1 MQWPRQLW
9 MRLQA
14 LFHRDRFAQK
24 LNDEIRLHLDE
35 QMEENI
41 AAGMSPD
48 EARHAAERLFG
59 NSTLVKEETR
69 ATWGWTW
76 LEEITQDLRYGLRLL
91 RKSPGFT
98 SVAVL
103 TLALGIGANT
113 AIFSV
118 VNAVLLKSLPFK
130 DPEQLVMVWN
140 RAAAAAGGDRTPLA
154 VADLLDWRAQN
165 RSFADI
171 AAFQGDSFNY
181 AGGDLPEQ
189 LQAAKV
195 TANFF
200 SVLGVQAQL
209 GRTFLPEED
218 RPGAQLVVLLSDG
231 FWRRR
236 FAGDSQ
242 VLGHT
247 LTLGGEAYTVI
258 GILPARLDF
267 TAKEVSVWTTLQLK
281 PPTRRGPYFLTGM
294 ARLKKDVSLQRARVE
309 MSTLKTSYP
318 SGEYI
323 LSGQQFNFNAL
334 PVSEFILGD
343 VRLALLVLMAAAT
356 LVLLIAAVNVA
367 NLMLVRSAARVKEIS
382 LRTALGASR
391 SRIIRQL
398 LTESTLLALTGGA
411 LGTLLAIVGVRVLL
425 KIAPDTIP
433 RLSQVGIDGRV
444 LGWTALVSVVTG
456 LLFGL
461 APKWQTTRLSLEEA
475 LKESGR
481 ATTESTGKRRWHS
494 LLVVTELSLAVMLLI
509 SAGLLTKSFWRLQRV
524 DSGVSTERILT
535 MQIPL
540 RGPRYE
546 KAQQLDSFYRR
557 LLERIQTLPSVRV
570 VAVSNSLPPDS
581 NEYSDNFSI
590 EGRPAVP
597 NQPPPIAYMILVSA
611 DFFRAFG
618 IPLRRGRFFTAAD
631 AANSPQVAIVSE
643 TTARQF
649 FPNED
654 PLGKRI
660 TGQGEIVGVVG
671 DVKYSGLAD
680 SIQPAIYE
688 PLTQAHTWDAFLS
701 VRTDAADPMS
711 LITAVRDEIKSL
723 DPELPVSQAGTLE
736 SRFATAVAQPR
747 FRTTLIASFA
757 ALALVLAVVGT
768 YGVISYT
775 VTQRTHEIGIRVALG
790 ASRKSVLKL
799 VLGQGTALAIAGVLI
814 GLAASFALTGLLR
827 NLLFNVSAT
836 DWPTFAGT
844 TLLLSGT
851 ALLACYFPARRA
863 TRVDPMQ
870 ALRHE

>member
-1 MQWPRQLW
+1 MNSFFRKLRWLAQR
-9 MRLQA
+9 
-14 LFHRDRFAQK
+14 RDKEAELREELRF
-24 LNDEIRLHLDE
+24 HLDE
-35 QMEENI
+35 EAGQRQEDGL
-41 AAGMSPD
+41 AAD
-48 EARHAAERLFG
+48 EARFAARRELG
-59 NSTLVKEETR
+59 NLTLVEEDSR
-69 ATWGWTW
+69 AAWGWTW
-76 LEEITQDLRYGLRLL
+76 LEEISQDLRYGLRLL

-98 SVAVL
+98 AVAVL

-118 VNAVLLKSLPFK
+118 FNAVLLKSLPFK
-130 DPEQLVMVWN
+130 DPERLVMVWN
-140 RAAAAAGGDRTPLA
+140 RGAAAAGGDRTPLA

-165 RSFADI
+165 RSFTDI
-171 AAFQGDSFNY
+171 AAFQLDSFNY

-189 LQAAKV
+189 LQAANV
-195 TANFF
+195 TANFL
-200 SVLGVQAQL
+200 SVLGVQAQP

-218 RPGAQLVVLLSDG
+218 RPGAQHVALLSDG
-231 FWRRR
+231 FWRSR
-236 FAGDSQ
+236 FAGDTR
-242 VLGHT
+242 VLGRT
-247 LTLGGEAYTVI
+247 LDLGGEAYTVI
-258 GILPARLDF
+258 GVLPARLDF
-267 TAKEVSVWTTLQLK
+267 PSKEVSLWTTLQLK
-281 PPTRRGPYFLTGM
+281 PPTRRGPYFLTGV
-294 ARLKKDVSLQRARVE
+294 ARLKKDLSLQRARVE
-309 MSTLKTSYP
+309 MKTLKTSYP
-318 SGEYI
+318 SGQYI

-343 VRLALLVLMAAAT
+343 VRLALLVLMVAAT
-356 LVLLIAAVNVA
+356 LVLLIATVNVA
-367 NLMLVRSAARVKEIS
+367 NLMLVRSAARVKEMS

-411 LGTLLAIVGVRVLL
+411 LGTLLAVVGVRVLL

-461 APKWQTTRLSLEEA
+461 APKWQATRLSLEEA
-475 LKESGR
+475 LKESR
-481 ATTESTGKRRWHS
+481 SATTESTGKRRWHS
-494 LLVVTELSLAVMLLI
+494 LLVVTELSLAIMLLI
-509 SAGLLTKSFWRLQRV
+509 GAGLLTKSFWRLQRV

-546 KAQQLDSFYRR
+546 KPQQLDSFYPR
-557 LLERIQTLPSVRV
+557 LLERIQTLPSVRA
-570 VAVSNSLPPDS
+570 VALSNSLPPDS

-597 NQPPPIAYMILVSA
+597 SQPPPIAYMILVSA
-611 DFFRAFG
+611 DYFRAFG

-631 AANSPQVAIVSE
+631 AAKSPPVAIISE
-643 TTARQF
+643 TMARQF

-654 PLGKRI
+654 PVGKRI
-660 TGQGEIVGVVG
+660 TEKGEIVGVVG

-680 SIQPAIYE
+680 SMQPAIYE

-701 VRTDAADPMS
+701 VRTDAAGPMS

-723 DPELPVSQAGTLE
+723 DPELPVSQVGTLE

-757 ALALVLAVVGT
+757 ALALVLAAVGT
-768 YGVISYT
+768 YGVISYS

-790 ASRKSVLKL
+790 APRKSVLKL
-799 VLGQGTALAIAGVLI
+799 VLGQGTTLAFAGVLI
-814 GLAASFALTGLLR
+814 GLAGSFALTGLLR

-851 ALLACYFPARRA
+851 ALLACFFPARRA

>member
-1 MQWPRQLW
+1 MNSFFRKLRWLAQRRNKEAELREELQFHLEEEAGQRQEDGL
-9 MRLQA
+9 
-14 LFHRDRFAQK
+14 
-24 LNDEIRLHLDE
+24 
-35 QMEENI
+35 
-41 AAGMSPD
+41 AAD
-48 EARHAAERLFG
+48 EARFAARRELG
-59 NSTLVKEETR
+59 NLTLVEGDAR
-69 ATWGWTW
+69 AAWGWTW

-98 SVAVL
+98 VVAVL

-140 RAAAAAGGDRTPLA
+140 RGAAAAGGDRTPLA

-171 AAFQGDSFNY
+171 AAFQLGSFNY
-181 AGGDLPEQ
+181 ANGNLPEQ
-189 LQAAKV
+189 LQAANV

-218 RPGAQLVVLLSDG
+218 RPGAQHVALLSDG

-236 FAGDSQ
+236 FAGDTQ
-242 VLGHT
+242 VLGGT
-247 LTLGGEAYTVI
+247 LDLGGEAYTVI

-267 TAKEVSVWTTLQLK
+267 PAKEVSLWTTLQLK
-281 PPTRRGPYFLTGM
+281 PPTRRGPYFLTGV
-294 ARLKKDVSLQRARVE
+294 ARLKDDVSLQRARVE

-318 SGEYI
+318 SGQYI
-323 LSGQQFNFNAL
+323 LSGQEFNFNAL
-334 PVSEFILGD
+334 RVSEFILGD
-343 VRLALLVLMAAAT
+343 VRLALQVLMAAAT
-356 LVLLIAAVNVA
+356 LVLLIATVNVA
-367 NLMLVRSAARVKEIS
+367 NLMVVRSAARVKEMS

-411 LGTLLAIVGVRVLL
+411 LGTLLAVVGVRVLL

-461 APKWQTTRLSLEEA
+461 APKWQTTRMSLEEA

-481 ATTESTGKRRWHS
+481 TTTASTGKRRWHS
-494 LLVVTELSLAVMLLI
+494 LLVVTELSLAAMLLI

-546 KAQQLDSFYRR
+546 KAQQLDSFYPR
-557 LLERIQTLPSVRV
+557 LLERIQTLPSVRA

-590 EGRPAVP
+590 EGRPVVL
-597 NQPPPIAYMILVSA
+597 NQPPPIAYMILVST

-618 IPLRRGRFFTAAD
+618 IPLRKGRFFTAGD
-631 AANSPQVAIVSE
+631 AANSPLVAIVSE

-660 TGQGEIVGVVG
+660 TEKGEIVGVVG

-680 SIQPAIYE
+680 SMQPAIYE

-711 LITAVRDEIKSL
+711 LITAVRDEINSL
-723 DPELPVSQAGTLE
+723 DPQLPVSQVGTLE

-757 ALALVLAVVGT
+757 ALALALAVVGT
-768 YGVISYT
+768 YGVISYS

-799 VLGQGTALAIAGVLI
+799 VLGQGTALAVAGVLI
-814 GLAASFALTGLLR
+814 GLAGSFALTGLLR

-836 DWPTFAGT
+836 DWPTLAGT

>member
-1 MQWPRQLW
+1 MNSFFRKLRWLAQR
-9 MRLQA
+9 
-14 LFHRDRFAQK
+14 RDKEAELREELRF
-24 LNDEIRLHLDE
+24 HLDE
-35 QMEENI
+35 EAGQRQEDGV
-41 AAGMSPD
+41 AAD
-48 EARHAAERLFG
+48 EARFAARCELG
-59 NSTLVKEETR
+59 NLTLVEEDTR
-69 ATWGWTW
+69 TAWGWTW

-98 SVAVL
+98 AVAVL

-171 AAFQGDSFNY
+171 AAFQSESFSY

-189 LQAAKV
+189 LQAANV

-218 RPGAQLVVLLSDG
+218 RQGAHHVALLSDG

-236 FAGDSQ
+236 LAGDTQ
-242 VLGHT
+242 VLGRT
-247 LTLGGEAYTVI
+247 LDLGGEAYTVI

-267 TAKEVSVWTTLQLK
+267 PAKEVSLWTTLQLK
-281 PPTRRGPYFLTGM
+281 PPTRRGPYFLTGL
-294 ARLKKDVSLQRARVE
+294 ARLKKDVSLQRARVD

-318 SGEYI
+318 SGQYI
-323 LSGQQFNFNAL
+323 LSGQQFTFNAL

-367 NLMLVRSAARVKEIS
+367 NLMVVRSAARVKEMS

-411 LGTLLAIVGVRVLL
+411 LGTLLAVAGVRVLL

-481 ATTESTGKRRWHS
+481 ATTESAGKRRWHS

-540 RGPRYE
+540 RGVRYE
-546 KAQQLDSFYRR
+546 KAQQLDSFYPR
-557 LLERIQTLPSVRV
+557 LLERIQTLPSVRA

-597 NQPPPIAYMILVSA
+597 SQPPPIAYMILVST
-611 DFFRAFG
+611 DYFRAFG
-618 IPLRRGRFFTAAD
+618 IPLRKGRFFTTAD
-631 AANSPQVAIVSE
+631 AANSPPVAIISE

-660 TGQGEIVGVVG
+660 TEKGEIVGVVG

-701 VRTDAADPMS
+701 VRTDAADPLS
-711 LITAVRDEIKSL
+711 LVTAVRDKIKSL
-723 DPELPVSQAGTLE
+723 DPELPVSQVGTLE
-736 SRFATAVAQPR
+736 SRFARAVAQPR

-768 YGVISYT
+768 YGVISYS

-790 ASRKSVLKL
+790 APRKSVLKL

-814 GLAASFALTGLLR
+814 GLAGSFALTGLLR

>member
-1 MQWPRQLW
+1 

-14 LFHRDRFAQK
+14 LFHRDRFTQK
-24 LNDEIRLHLDE
+24 LSDEIRFHLDE

-98 SVAVL
+98 LVAVL
-103 TLALGIGANT
+103 TLGLGIGANT

-154 VADLLDWRAQN
+154 AADLLDWRAQN

-171 AAFQGDSFNY
+171 AAFQWGSFNY
-181 AGGDLPEQ
+181 AGGDFPEQ
-189 LQAAKV
+189 LQAANV
-195 TANFF
+195 TGNFF

-209 GRTFLPEED
+209 GRTFLPEDD
-218 RPGAQLVVLLSDG
+218 RPGAQHVALLSDG

-236 FAGDSQ
+236 FAGDTQ
-242 VLGHT
+242 VLGRT
-247 LTLGGEAYTVI
+247 LNLGGEAYTVI
-258 GILPARLDF
+258 GILPAGLDF
-267 TAKEVSVWTTLQLK
+267 TAKEVSLWTTLQLK
-281 PPTRRGPYFLTGM
+281 PPTRRGPYFLTGV
-294 ARLKKDVSLQRARVE
+294 ARLKKDVSLERARVE

-318 SGEYI
+318 SGEHI

-367 NLMLVRSAARVKEIS
+367 NLMLVRSAARVKEMS

-398 LTESTLLALTGGA
+398 LTESTLLAVTGGA
-411 LGTLLAIVGVRVLL
+411 LGTLLAVAGVRVLL
-425 KIAPDTIP
+425 KIAPDTNP
-433 RLSQVGIDGRV
+433 RLGQVGIDGRV

-481 ATTESTGKRRWHS
+481 ATTESAGKRRWHS

-546 KAQQLDSFYRR
+546 KAQQLDSFYPH
-557 LLERIQTLPSVRV
+557 LLERIQTLPSVRA

-618 IPLRRGRFFTAAD
+618 IPLRAGRFFTAAD
-631 AANSPQVAIVSE
+631 AANSPPVAIVSE

-649 FPNED
+649 FPNDD

-660 TGQGEIVGVVG
+660 TGKGEIVGVVG

-680 SIQPAIYE
+680 SMQPAIYE

-701 VRTDAADPMS
+701 VRTDTADPMS

-723 DPELPVSQAGTLE
+723 DPELPVSQVGTLE

-768 YGVISYT
+768 YGVISYS
-775 VTQRTHEIGIRVALG
+775 VTQRTHEIGIRMALG
-790 ASRKSVLKL
+790 APRKSVLKL
-799 VLGQGTALAIAGVLI
+799 VLGEGTALAIGGVLI
-814 GLAASFALTGLLR
+814 GLAGSFALTGLLR
-827 NLLFNVSAT
+827 SLLFNVSAT

-844 TLLLSGT
+844 TLVLTGT

>member
-1 MQWPRQLW
+1 MNSFFRKLRWLAQR
-9 MRLQA
+9 
-14 LFHRDRFAQK
+14 RDKEAELREELRF
-24 LNDEIRLHLDE
+24 HLDE
-35 QMEENI
+35 EAGQRQEDGL
-41 AAGMSPD
+41 AAD
-48 EARHAAERLFG
+48 EARFAARRELG
-59 NSTLVKEETR
+59 NLTLVEEDTR
-69 ATWGWTW
+69 AAWGWTW

-98 SVAVL
+98 AVAVL

-171 AAFQGDSFNY
+171 AAFQGESFNY

-189 LQAAKV
+189 LQAANV

-200 SVLGVQAQL
+200 SVLGMQAQL

-218 RPGAQLVVLLSDG
+218 RPGAQHVVLLSEG
-231 FWRRR
+231 FWQRR
-236 FAGDSQ
+236 FAGDTQ
-242 VLGHT
+242 VLGRT

-258 GILPARLDF
+258 GVLPARLDF
-267 TAKEVSVWTTLQLK
+267 PAKEVSLWTTLQLK

-318 SGEYI
+318 SGQYI

-334 PVSEFILGD
+334 PVSEFMLGD

-367 NLMLVRSAARVKEIS
+367 NLMLVRSAARVKEMS

-411 LGTLLAIVGVRVLL
+411 LGTLLAVAGVRVLL

-494 LLVVTELSLAVMLLI
+494 LLVVTELSLAVMVLI

-546 KAQQLDSFYRR
+546 KAQQLDSFYPR
-557 LLERIQTLPSVRV
+557 LLKRIQTLPSVRA
-570 VAVSNSLPPDS
+570 VAVSNSLTPDS

-597 NQPPPIAYMILVSA
+597 SQPPPIAYMILVSA
-611 DFFRAFG
+611 DYFRAFG

-631 AANSPQVAIVSE
+631 AANSPPVAIISE
-643 TTARQF
+643 TMARQF

-660 TGQGEIVGVVG
+660 TEKGEIVGVVG

-680 SIQPAIYE
+680 SMQPAIYE

-723 DPELPVSQAGTLE
+723 DPELPVSQVGTLE

-768 YGVISYT
+768 YGVISYS

-814 GLAASFALTGLLR
+814 GLAGSFALTGLLR

>member
-1 MQWPRQLW
+1 MNSFFRKLRWLAQR
-9 MRLQA
+9 
-14 LFHRDRFAQK
+14 RDKEAELREELRF
-24 LNDEIRLHLDE
+24 HLDE
-35 QMEENI
+35 EAGQRQEDGL
-41 AAGMSPD
+41 AAD
-48 EARHAAERLFG
+48 EARFAARRELG
-59 NSTLVKEETR
+59 NLTLVEEDTR
-69 ATWGWTW
+69 AAWGWTW

-98 SVAVL
+98 AVAVL

-218 RPGAQLVVLLSDG
+218 RPGAQHVALLSDG

-236 FAGDSQ
+236 FAGDKQ
-242 VLGHT
+242 VLGRT

-318 SGEYI
+318 SGKYI

-367 NLMLVRSAARVKEIS
+367 NLMLVRSAARVKEMS

-411 LGTLLAIVGVRVLL
+411 LGTLLAVAGVRVLL

-509 SAGLLTKSFWRLQRV
+509 SAGLLTKSFWRLQSV
-524 DSGVSTERILT
+524 DSGVSRERILT

-631 AANSPQVAIVSE
+631 AANSPPVAIVSE

-660 TGQGEIVGVVG
+660 TGKGEIVGVVG

-723 DPELPVSQAGTLE
+723 DPELPVSQVGTLE

-768 YGVISYT
+768 YGVISYS

>member
-1 MQWPRQLW
+1 MNSFFRKLRWLAQR
-9 MRLQA
+9 
-14 LFHRDRFAQK
+14 RDKEAELREELRF
-24 LNDEIRLHLDE
+24 HLDE
-35 QMEENI
+35 EAGQRQEDGL
-41 AAGMSPD
+41 AAD
-48 EARHAAERLFG
+48 EARFAARRELG
-59 NSTLVKEETR
+59 NLTLVEEDTR

-98 SVAVL
+98 AVAVL

-171 AAFQGDSFNY
+171 AAFQWGSFNY

-189 LQAAKV
+189 LQAANV

-200 SVLGVQAQL
+200 SVLGVQTQL

-218 RPGAQLVVLLSDG
+218 RPGAQHVVLLSDG

-236 FAGDSQ
+236 FAGDTQ
-242 VLGHT
+242 VLGRT
-247 LTLGGEAYTVI
+247 LTLGGEAYTLI

-318 SGEYI
+318 SGKYI

-367 NLMLVRSAARVKEIS
+367 NLMLVRSAARVKEMS

-411 LGTLLAIVGVRVLL
+411 LGTLLAVAGVRVLL

-509 SAGLLTKSFWRLQRV
+509 SAGLLTKSFWRLQSV
-524 DSGVSTERILT
+524 DSGVSRERILT

-546 KAQQLDSFYRR
+546 KAQQLDSFYPR
-557 LLERIQTLPSVRV
+557 LLERVQTLPSVGA
-570 VAVSNSLPPDS
+570 VAASNSLPPDS
-581 NEYSDNFSI
+581 SEYSDNFSI

-631 AANSPQVAIVSE
+631 AANSPPVAIVSE

-660 TGQGEIVGVVG
+660 TGKGEIVGVVG

-723 DPELPVSQAGTLE
+723 DPELPVSQVGTLE

-768 YGVISYT
+768 YGVISYS

>member
-1 MQWPRQLW
+1 MNSFFRKLRWLAQRSDKEAELREELRFHLEEEAGQRQEDGL
-9 MRLQA
+9 
-14 LFHRDRFAQK
+14 
-24 LNDEIRLHLDE
+24 
-35 QMEENI
+35 
-41 AAGMSPD
+41 AAD
-48 EARHAAERLFG
+48 EARFAARRELG
-59 NSTLVKEETR
+59 NLTLVEEDTR
-69 ATWGWTW
+69 AAWGWTW

-98 SVAVL
+98 AVAVL

-118 VNAVLLKSLPFK
+118 VNAVLLKSLPLE

-165 RSFADI
+165 RSIGDI
-171 AAFQGDSFNY
+171 AAFQLGTFNY
-181 AGGDLPEQ
+181 AGSDLPEQ
-189 LQAAKV
+189 LQAANV

-200 SVLGVQAQL
+200 SVLGVQALL

-218 RPGAQLVVLLSDG
+218 QPGAQHVALLSDG

-236 FAGDSQ
+236 FAGDTQ
-242 VLGHT
+242 VLGRT
-247 LTLGGEAYTVI
+247 LDLGGEAYTVI

-267 TAKEVSVWTTLQLK
+267 PAKEVSLWTTLQLK
-281 PPTRRGPYFLTGM
+281 PPTRRGPYFLTGV

-318 SGEYI
+318 SGQYI

-343 VRLALLVLMAAAT
+343 VRLALSVLMAAAT
-356 LVLLIAAVNVA
+356 LVLLIATVNVA
-367 NLMLVRSAARVKEIS
+367 NLMVVRSAARVKEMS

-398 LTESTLLALTGGA
+398 LTESALLALTGGA
-411 LGTLLAIVGVRVLL
+411 LGTLFAVVGVRVLL

-535 MQIPL
+535 MQVPL

-546 KAQQLDSFYRR
+546 KAQQLDSFYPR
-557 LLERIQTLPSVRV
+557 LLERIQTLPSVRA

-631 AANSPQVAIVSE
+631 AANSPPVAIISE

-660 TGQGEIVGVVG
+660 TEKGEIVGVVG

-680 SIQPAIYE
+680 SMQPAIYE

-723 DPELPVSQAGTLE
+723 DRELPVSQVGTLE
-736 SRFATAVAQPR
+736 NRFATAVAQPR

-768 YGVISYT
+768 YGVISYS

-799 VLGQGTALAIAGVLI
+799 VLGQGTGLAIAGVLV
-814 GLAASFALTGLLR
+814 GLAGSFALTGLLR

-836 DWPTFAGT
+836 DWPTFTGT
-844 TLLLSGT
+844 TLLLSLT

>member
-1 MQWPRQLW
+1 MNS
-9 MRLQA
+9 
-14 LFHRDRFAQK
+14 LFRKLRWLAQRRDKEDELREELRFY
-24 LNDEIRLHLDE
+24 LDE
-35 QMEENI
+35 EAGQRQEDGL
-41 AAGMSPD
+41 AAD
-48 EARHAAERLFG
+48 EARFAARRELG
-59 NSTLVKEETR
+59 NLTLVEEDTR
-69 ATWGWTW
+69 AAWGWTW

-98 SVAVL
+98 AVTVL

-130 DPEQLVMVWN
+130 DPEELVMVWN
-140 RAAAAAGGDRTPLA
+140 RGAAAAGGDRTPLA

-171 AAFQGDSFNY
+171 AAFQGSSFNY

-189 LQAAKV
+189 LQAASV
-195 TANFF
+195 TSNFF

-209 GRTFLPEED
+209 GRTFMPEED
-218 RPGAQLVVLLSDG
+218 RPGAQHVVLLSDG
-231 FWRRR
+231 LWRRR
-236 FAGDSQ
+236 FAGDTQ
-242 VLGHT
+242 VLGRT

-267 TAKEVSVWTTLQLK
+267 PSKEVSLWTTLQLK

-294 ARLKKDVSLQRARVE
+294 ARLKKDVSLQRARLE

-318 SGEYI
+318 SGQYI

-367 NLMLVRSAARVKEIS
+367 NLQLVRSAARVKEMS

-398 LTESTLLALTGGA
+398 LTESALLALTGGA
-411 LGTLLAIVGVRVLL
+411 LGTLLAVVGIRVLL

-433 RLSQVGIDGRV
+433 RLGQVGIDGRV

-461 APKWQTTRLSLEEA
+461 APKWQTTRLSLEA
-475 LKESGR
+475 TLKESGR

-509 SAGLLTKSFWRLQRV
+509 SAGLLSKSFWRLQSV

-546 KAQQLDSFYRR
+546 KAQQLGSFYLR
-557 LLERIQTLPSVRV
+557 LVERIQTLPSVRA

-590 EGRPAVP
+590 EGRPPVS
-597 NQPPPIAYMILVSA
+597 NQPPAIAYMILVSA

-618 IPLRRGRFFTAAD
+618 IPLRKGRFFTAAD

-649 FPNED
+649 FPSED
-654 PLGKRI
+654 PLGKHI
-660 TGQGEIVGVVG
+660 TGKGEIVGVVG
-671 DVKYSGLAD
+671 DVKYTGLAD

-701 VRTDAADPMS
+701 IRTDAADPMN
-711 LITAVRDEIKSL
+711 LITGVRDEIKSL
-723 DPELPVSQAGTLE
+723 DPELPVSQVGTLE

-757 ALALVLAVVGT
+757 ALALVLAVVGA
-768 YGVISYT
+768 YGVISYS

-790 ASRKSVLKL
+790 ASPKSVLKL
-799 VLGQGTALAIAGVLI
+799 VLGQGATLAIAGVLI
-814 GLAASFALTGLLR
+814 GLAGSFALTGLLR

>member
-1 MQWPRQLW
+1 VNSFFRKLRWL
-9 MRLQA
+9 A
-14 LFHRDRFAQK
+14 HRRDKEAELREELRF
-24 LNDEIRLHLDE
+24 HLDE
-35 QMEENI
+35 EAGQCQENGL
-41 AAGMSPD
+41 AAD
-48 EARHAAERLFG
+48 EARFAARRELG
-59 NSTLVKEETR
+59 NLTLVEEDTR
-69 ATWGWTW
+69 AAWGWTW
-76 LEEITQDLRYGLRLL
+76 LEEIIQDLRYGLRLL

-98 SVAVL
+98 AVAIL

-140 RAAAAAGGDRTPLA
+140 RGAAAAGGDRTPLA

-171 AAFQGDSFNY
+171 AAFQSDSFNY

-189 LQAAKV
+189 LLAANV

-218 RPGAQLVVLLSDG
+218 RPGAQHVALLSDG

-236 FAGDSQ
+236 FAGDTR
-242 VLGHT
+242 VLGRT
-247 LTLGGEAYTVI
+247 LDLGGEAYTVI

-267 TAKEVSVWTTLQLK
+267 PAKGVSLWTTLQLK
-281 PPTRRGPYFLTGM
+281 PPTRRGPYFLTGV

-309 MSTLKTSYP
+309 MSALKTSYP
-318 SGEYI
+318 SGQHI

-356 LVLLIAAVNVA
+356 LVLLIAVVNVA
-367 NLMLVRSAARVKEIS
+367 NLMVVRSAARVKEMS

-411 LGTLLAIVGVRVLL
+411 LGALLAVAGVRVLL

-444 LGWTALVSVVTG
+444 LGWTALVSVATG

-475 LKESGR
+475 LRESGR

-524 DSGVSTERILT
+524 DSGISTERILT

-546 KAQQLDSFYRR
+546 KAQQLDSFYPR
-557 LLERIQTLPSVRV
+557 LLERIQTLPGVRA

-597 NQPPPIAYMILVSA
+597 SQPPPIAYMILVSA

-631 AANSPQVAIVSE
+631 AANSPPVAIISE

-660 TGQGEIVGVVG
+660 TDKGEIVGVAG

-680 SIQPAIYE
+680 SMQPAIYE

-711 LITAVRDEIKSL
+711 LLTAVRDEIKSL
-723 DPELPVSQAGTLE
+723 DPELPVSQVGTLE

-747 FRTTLIASFA
+747 FRTTLIACFA
-757 ALALVLAVVGT
+757 ALALMLAVVGT
-768 YGVISYT
+768 YGVISYS

-799 VLGQGTALAIAGVLI
+799 VLGQGTTLAVAGVLV
-814 GLAASFALTGLLR
+814 GLAGSFALTGLLR

-836 DWPTFAGT
+836 DWPTFTGT

>member
-1 MQWPRQLW
+1 MNSFFRKLRWLAQR
-9 MRLQA
+9 
-14 LFHRDRFAQK
+14 RDKEAELREELRF
-24 LNDEIRLHLDE
+24 HLDE
-35 QMEENI
+35 EAGQRQEDGV
-41 AAGMSPD
+41 AAD
-48 EARHAAERLFG
+48 EARFAARCELG
-59 NSTLVKEETR
+59 NLTLVEEDTR
-69 ATWGWTW
+69 TAWGWTW

-98 SVAVL
+98 AVAVL

-171 AAFQGDSFNY
+171 AAFQWGSFNY

-189 LQAAKV
+189 LRAANV

-218 RPGAQLVVLLSDG
+218 RPGAQHVALLSDG
-231 FWRRR
+231 FWRSR
-236 FAGDSQ
+236 FASDTQ
-242 VLGHT
+242 VLGRT
-247 LTLGGEAYTVI
+247 LTLGDEAYTVI
-258 GILPARLDF
+258 GILPAKLDF
-267 TAKEVSVWTTLQLK
+267 TAKEVSLWTTLQLK
-281 PPTRRGPYFLTGM
+281 PPTRRGPYFLTGV

-318 SGEYI
+318 SGQYT
-323 LSGQQFNFNAL
+323 LSGQQFNFNAV

-367 NLMLVRSAARVKEIS
+367 NLMLVRSAARVKEMS

-398 LTESTLLALTGGA
+398 LTESTLLAVTGGA
-411 LGTLLAIVGVRVLL
+411 LGTLLAIAGVRVLL

-540 RGPRYE
+540 RGPHYE
-546 KAQQLDSFYRR
+546 KAQQLDSFYPH
-557 LLERIQTLPSVRV
+557 LLERIQTLPSVRA

-597 NQPPPIAYMILVSA
+597 SQPPPIAYMILVST
-611 DFFRAFG
+611 DYFRAFS
-618 IPLRRGRFFTAAD
+618 IPLRKGRFFTTAD
-631 AANSPQVAIVSE
+631 AANSPPVAIISE

-660 TGQGEIVGVVG
+660 TEKGEIVGVVG

-701 VRTDAADPMS
+701 VRTDAADPLS
-711 LITAVRDEIKSL
+711 LVTAVRDKIKSL
-723 DPELPVSQAGTLE
+723 DPELPVSQVGTLE
-736 SRFATAVAQPR
+736 SRFARAVAQPR

-768 YGVISYT
+768 YGVISYS

-790 ASRKSVLKL
+790 APRKSVLKL

-814 GLAASFALTGLLR
+814 GLAGSFALTGLLR

-863 TRVDPMQ
+863 TRVDPVQ

>member
-1 MQWPRQLW
+1 MNSFFRKLRWLAQR
-9 MRLQA
+9 
-14 LFHRDRFAQK
+14 RDKEAELREELRF
-24 LNDEIRLHLDE
+24 HLDE
-35 QMEENI
+35 EAGQRQEDGL
-41 AAGMSPD
+41 AAD
-48 EARHAAERLFG
+48 EARFAARRELGNLTLVEEDTHAA
-59 NSTLVKEETR
+59 
-69 ATWGWTW
+69 WGWTW

-98 SVAVL
+98 TVAVL

-171 AAFQGDSFNY
+171 AAFQWGSFNY

-189 LQAAKV
+189 LQAANV

-200 SVLGVQAQL
+200 SVLGVQTQL

-218 RPGAQLVVLLSDG
+218 RPGAQHVVLLSDG

-236 FAGDSQ
+236 FAGDTQ
-242 VLGHT
+242 VLGRM

-318 SGEYI
+318 SGKYI

-367 NLMLVRSAARVKEIS
+367 NLMLVRSAARVKEMS

-411 LGTLLAIVGVRVLL
+411 LGTLLAVAGVRVLL

-509 SAGLLTKSFWRLQRV
+509 SAGLLTKSFWRLQSV
-524 DSGVSTERILT
+524 DSGVSRERILT

-546 KAQQLDSFYRR
+546 KAPQLDSFYPR
-557 LLERIQTLPSVRV
+557 LLERVQTLPSVGA
-570 VAVSNSLPPDS
+570 VAASNSLPPDS
-581 NEYSDNFSI
+581 SEYSDNFSI

-631 AANSPQVAIVSE
+631 AANSPPVAIVSE

-660 TGQGEIVGVVG
+660 TGKGEIVGVVG

-723 DPELPVSQAGTLE
+723 DPELPVSQVGTLE

-768 YGVISYT
+768 YGVISYS